1 MTKDNIYVSNKLK
14 EFIDEIQCHNRNPI
28 DNSVLKML
36 EDIDTNPERI
46 ISPGG
51 KFLYRS
57 RVIHAKDKLQK
68 KYPFFGFD
76 EKGSFIP
83 PPDCTRDMRAN
94 YRYIPYLYC
103 ATSPYLSIVEVRPR
117 LGAKVSVARIKAKE
131 ELRLFDFSMQNRPKK
146 MNNTKE
152 NLLGALSQLYSKPVT
167 EDDDTLDYIPTQYIA
182 EFVKEKKYDGIVF
195 RSSQYYD
202 EDNVNVVI
210 FNYNKCEVTGS
221 AVYKVEQNSY
231 RCSMQDSSA
240 AWLNMPPILRET
252 SI

>member
-1 MTKDNIYVSNKLK
+1 M
-14 EFIDEIQCHNRNPI
+14 
-28 DNSVLKML
+28 
-36 EDIDTNPERI
+36 
-46 ISPGG
+46 
-51 KFLYRS
+51 
-57 RVIHAKDKLQK
+57 
-68 KYPFFGFD
+68 
-76 EKGSFIP
+76 
-83 PPDCTRDMRAN
+83 
-94 YRYIPYLYC
+94 
-103 ATSPYLSIVEVRPR
+103 
-117 LGAKVSVARIKAKE
+117 
-131 ELRLFDFSMQNRPKK
+131 RLFDFSMQNRPKK

-221 AVYKVEQNSY
+221 VVYKVEQNSY

>member
-1 MTKDNIYVSNKLK
+1 
-14 EFIDEIQCHNRNPI
+14 
-28 DNSVLKML
+28 
-36 EDIDTNPERI
+36 
-46 ISPGG
+46 
-51 KFLYRS
+51 
-57 RVIHAKDKLQK
+57 
-68 KYPFFGFD
+68 
-76 EKGSFIP
+76 
-83 PPDCTRDMRAN
+83 
-94 YRYIPYLYC
+94 
-103 ATSPYLSIVEVRPR
+103 
-117 LGAKVSVARIKAKE
+117 
-131 ELRLFDFSMQNRPKK
+131 